1 MILYSKKYQLGDTL
15 TLKKFPASSIGVG
28 IPSMTDNE
36 MTTKALGVN
45 NLGAAAPASGIGVG
59 LPSAT
64 LNGGNLALF
73 KAETQRR
80 LDQIRRQQ
88 EIISEENRSL
98 QGENQ
103 LQTPSQF
110 RNNNYIKR

>member
-28 IPSMTDNE
+28 IPMTMTGNE
-36 MTTKALGVN
+36 MATGVN